1 MHVSMRRT
9 RSRSVLLQPPAASGE
24 EVRGRVREH
33 VARGRA
39 HFDAGR
45 LAQAVEAMT
54 EAMVLDPAC
63 EDAAEVLWRAL
74 KKRQAGRPEPS
85 PLDAATEQRVQAL
98 LTRAAPGS
106 PPAQARH
113 ALAELALIAP
123 DDARLAELLR
133 DRSGSAR

>member
-1 MHVSMRRT
+1 
-9 RSRSVLLQPPAASGE
+9 
-24 EVRGRVREH
+24 

-45 LAQAVEAMT
+45 LGQAVESMT

-63 EDAAEVLWRAL
+63 EDAAEVLWRTL
-74 KKRQAGRPEPS
+74 KKRQAGRPEPA

-133 DRSGSAR
+133 ERAGSAREH